1 MADLVDDNFKE
12 EILTE
17 LSWIMTALDD
27 ISSKLEIETY
37 ELTFLIKYRVQPE
50 EEELISKFMS

>member
-1 MADLVDDNFKE
+1 MAGLVDDNFKE